1 MHLYEIMS
9 KLQHTCHSYMV
20 TANPDA
26 AAVPA
31 NPTNIGA
38 PTLLANMEAP
48 TYRKYILEI
57 QLHAVFRK
65 CDSNR

>member
-1 MHLYEIMS
+1 
-9 KLQHTCHSYMV
+9 MV